1 MTYLLICCRLL
12 LGVVFLVAVTGKLRG
27 PAAFTAFVS
36 SVRRMRVLP
45 AALARPA
52 ATAVVA
58 AEATIV
64 AAAAVPVH
72 AAGVLAFATA
82 AALLTAL
89 TAGIVTSL
97 ARGGQ
102 EPCRCFG
109 TADTPLGARHVAR
122 NAALAAVAGTGLL
135 AGLLAAPTGAGP
147 LAAPVDPALAAV
159 AAAGGAVAGAL
170 IVMLDDIVALARP
183 HR

>member
-1 MTYLLICCRLL
+1 MTYLAIGCRLL
-12 LGVVFLVAVTGKLRG
+12 LGVVFLVAVAGKLRG

-36 SVRRMRVLP
+36 SLRRMRVLP
-45 AALARPA
+45 AALARPV

-72 AAGVLAFATA
+72 AAGVLACGLA
-82 AALLTAL
+82 AALLTVL

-122 NAALAAVAGTGLL
+122 NAALVTVAV
-135 AGLLAAPTGAGP
+135 AGLLAAPSGG
-147 LAAPVDPALAAV
+147 PVDPALAAV
-159 AAAGGAVAGAL
+159 AAVAGAVTGAVV
-170 IVMLDDIVALARP
+170 VMLDDIVALGMTPRR